1 MTDEESRSL
10 EPHEFLNG
18 AARQDA
24 ERALF
29 RCCGAERWVAR
40 MLERRPFASRADLF
54 SSAESI
60 WWALDGEDFREAFSH
75 HPEIGDLSR
84 LRERFAATAE
94 LSERE
99 QAAVAGSDEATLI
112 ALREGN
118 RLYKERFGF
127 LFIVRASGRTAA
139 EMLEL
144 LRARSKN
151 EPDVELRIAA
161 AEQYA
166 ITRLRLENLAR

>member
-1 MTDEESRSL
+1 
-10 EPHEFLNG
+10 
-18 AARQDA
+18 
-24 ERALF
+24 
-29 RCCGAERWVAR
+29 
-40 MLERRPFASRADLF
+40 
-54 SSAESI
+54 
-60 WWALDGEDFREAFSH
+60 
-75 HPEIGDLSR
+75 

-127 LFIVRASGRTAA
+127 LFIVCASGKTAA

-144 LRARSKN
+144 LRVRSKN

-166 ITRLRLENLAR
+166 ITRLRLEKLAR